1 MKFKKTLK
9 VIGILLL
16 GALGAMLFNVFLLP
30 YLLTNPYFE
39 RFQFVKDFKSGKII
53 VNPKEEI
60 RIQENTALEEAIL
73 RVGKS
78 IVAIQGTNAK
88 GSSYLGSGLIATS
101 DGLALTLASLTP
113 AGGSLSVFING
124 EKVNFKVQKI
134 DSKNNLALIK
144 IDKSSLPTVGFS
156 DFDKIKLGQR
166 VFLTGA
172 LLPKSGSFL
181 ANEGII
187 RSFDQNIIKTNI
199 SEKSTVNGSSLFN
212 IAGELVGLS
221 YVESDGTVSAV
232 PANKIKE
239 FLGF

>member
-9 VIGILLL
+9 AIGILSL
-16 GALGAMLFNVFLLP
+16 GAFGALLFNVFVLP

-60 RIQENTALEEAIL
+60 RIQENVALEEAIL
-73 RVGKS
+73 RASRS
-78 IVAIQGTNAK
+78 IVAIQGT
-88 GSSYLGSGLIATS
+88 GSGGALYSGSGLIVTT
-101 DGLALTLASLTP
+101 DGLVLTLASLTP
-113 AGGSLSVFING
+113 ASSSFNVFLNG
-124 EKVNFKVQKI
+124 EKVNFKVQKK

-144 IDKSSLPTVGFS
+144 IEKSNLPTVGFS
-156 DFDKIKLGQR
+156 DFNKIKLGQR
-166 VFLTGA
+166 VFFTGA
-172 LLPKSGSFL
+172 LTTKSGSFL

-187 RSFDQNIIKTNI
+187 RNFDQNIIETNI
-199 SEKSTVNGSSLFN
+199 SEKSVVNGSSLFN

-221 YVESDGTVSAV
+221 YLESDGTVSAV
-232 PANKIKE
+232 PVNKIKE